1 MRPNIDIS
9 HTLHGRVKDFAE
21 QNDLTITEA
30 YMELLEEGLG
40 SVESTD
46 RS

>member
-30 YMELLEEGLG
+30 YVELLEEGLG

>member
-21 QNDLTITEA
+21 QNDLTITKA
-30 YMELLEEGLG
+30 YVELLEEGLG

>member
-21 QNDLTITEA
+21 ENDLTLTEA
-30 YMELLEEGLG
+30 YVELLEEGLE
-40 SVESTD
+40 SVETPD
-46 RS
+46 GP